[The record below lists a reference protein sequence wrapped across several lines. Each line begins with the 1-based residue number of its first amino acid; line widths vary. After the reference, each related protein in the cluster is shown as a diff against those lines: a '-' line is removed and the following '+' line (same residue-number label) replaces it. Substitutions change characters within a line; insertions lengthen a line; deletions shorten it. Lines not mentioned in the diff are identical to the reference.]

1 MRSAVFAIVFFM
13 GLCFQLKAS
22 AMVNDSLT
30 LDNLDAFSDMPFSL
44 VALGGHQEYCLS
56 LSLTNTTNDSIGIY
70 IEPGR
75 VLLSEKSDFQDLVV
89 MRSLYFKLPAG
100 KQGKNF
106 IYCFCCSA
114 HRKSPQNGAV
124 FRNGYLDLS
133 LLGRLGEFANKGRYP
148 ASDLQNCV
156 WAISN
161 NYPIASICEKNKGVS
176 PLKKWLADQLNKPY
190 PWHCIEYDL
199 ADTNLMHSR
208 HLRVTG
214 IFSFKVSH
222 YATVIIQV
230 RTKEGHIVD
239 YIQKNAVYSAGD
251 FDYPLDLDVKGWPKG
266 VYEILVFE
274 DGNRINQP
282 TFFDL

>member
-13 GLCFQLKAS
+13 APCFQLKAL

-30 LDNLDAFSDMPFSL
+30 LDNLDAFSDMPYSL

-75 VLLSEKSDFQDLVV
+75 VLISDNSKFQDLIV
-89 MRSLYFKLPAG
+89 MRSLYFKVPPG
-100 KQGKNF
+100 KQSKQAV
-106 IYCFCCSA
+106 YAFCCKA
-114 HRKSPQNGAV
+114 KRASPAPNSL
-124 FRNGYLDLS
+124 FRNGYFNSSPLC
-133 LLGRLGEFANKGRYP
+133 LLGNFINAGTYMP
-148 ASDLQNCV
+148 AEIQSSV
-156 WAISN
+156 WAISDD
-161 NYPIASICEKNKGVS
+161 YPIASICEGGTLS
-176 PLKKWLADQLNKPY
+176 PLKKWLAMMRNKPN
-190 PWHCIEYDL
+190 PWHCIEYDR
-199 ADTNLMHSR
+199 ADTSVLQSR

-214 IFSFKVSH
+214 AFSFKVSH
-222 YATVIIQV
+222 YSTVIIQV
-230 RTKEGHIVD
+230 RTKAGHIVD
-239 YIQKNAVYSAGD
+239 YIQRNALYTAGD